1 TGALTAVSGFRGT
14 ERRVRMSYVDESL
27 MPNERVTFRTRLS
40 PVLFAA
46 PLAVAVVA
54 LAVLA
59 LGALAVAIG
68 LCLLL
73 VALGFLLL
81 RYVSFASSEFAVTD
95 KRVIMKVGVLRR
107 RTLEMQL
114 SKVEAL
120 AVNQSLLGRL
130 FRFGDIVVS
139 GTGGTK
145 ELFRQIGR
153 PLEFRRAVQ
162 LATG

>member
-1 TGALTAVSGFRGT
+1 
-14 ERRVRMSYVDESL
+14 MSYVDDSL

-40 PVLFAA
+40 PILFAA
-46 PLAVAVVA
+46 PLAVAVVGVA
-54 LAVLA
+54 LLM
-59 LGALAVAIG
+59 LGAVG
-68 LCLLL
+68 
-73 VALGFLLL
+73 VALGLALLLAALLFALL
-81 RYVSFASSEFAVTD
+81 RYISFATSEFAVTD

-120 AVNQSLLGRL
+120 AVNQGLGGRVL
-130 FRFGDIVVS
+130 HYGDIVVS